1 MQMLCDFSRL
11 FPVLLEARDIIAPLL
26 NALLI
31 PGIVLREHVL
41 LFEELNTRK
50 RVLLPQSACF
60 WTDRGASA
68 KIRVKEEMNRTALMR
83 WNSIERWQ
91 FKEAQKELVCSLDL
105 ERARDH
111 DGRIGQRLHDLLRPL
126 QRSPQRIAFPLW
138 LFRQILCCQE

>member
-1 MQMLCDFSRL
+1 VTRSKEDSHDFDCWCNLLPGDFSRL
-11 FPVLLEARDIIAPLL
+11 FPVRLKARELTPLL

-60 WTDRGASA
+60 WTDRGVSA

-83 WNSIERWQ
+83 WNRLERWQ
-91 FKEAQKELVCSLDL
+91 LKKAQKELVCSLDL

-111 DGRIGQRLHDLLRPL
+111 DGRIGQRLHDLLRP
-126 QRSPQRIAFPLW
+126 F
-138 LFRQILCCQE
+138 

>member
-1 MQMLCDFSRL
+1 MLCDFSRL

-68 KIRVKEEMNRTALMR
+68 KIRVKMASFPHPIRYRSHTKEQKAEGPGVVLLLIQQLVPPILFPESDIASR
-83 WNSIERWQ
+83 ERE
-91 FKEAQKELVCSLDL
+91 K
-105 ERARDH
+105 
-111 DGRIGQRLHDLLRPL
+111 
-126 QRSPQRIAFPLW
+126 
-138 LFRQILCCQE
+138 